1 MSPVIEMYTEYW
13 SLPGCNAMPLGRQ

>member
-13 SLPGCNAMPLGRQ
+13 SLPGYDVVSLGR